1 MPATPA
7 PRPAPTT
14 GTPPEAPATPAA
26 PATSEASAAPAAPE
40 APGAPGAPAAAVR
53 RTPGGPVL
61 QDSVTEAIAAAFFE
75 ELAAVGYARLSLET
89 VARRAGAGKAAIYRR
104 WPSKL
109 DMTLALVRAVAVD
122 ATEIK
127 DTGTLRGDVLAFLT
141 ATADALRH
149 RLPSRIVPDL
159 IAESGRNPELA
170 RVLLGAVRDTRRG
183 KAAQLLERAVE
194 RGELPAGTDREIAL
208 DLLAGPL
215 YWRLAVVHTAT
226 APDYLERLTDKLLA
240 AFAA

>member
-1 MPATPA
+1 MPSTPA
-7 PRPAPTT
+7 PRPA
-14 GTPPEAPATPAA
+14 
-26 PATSEASAAPAAPE
+26 SAAPDAATP
-40 APGAPGAPAAAVR
+40 PAR

-61 QDSVTEAIAAAFFE
+61 QDSVTEAIVAAFFE

-109 DMTLALVRAVAVD
+109 DMTVALIRAVAVD
-122 ATEIK
+122 ASEIK

-149 RLPSRIVPDL
+149 PLPAKIIPDL
-159 IAESGRNPELA
+159 LAEAVRTPELA
-170 RVLLGAVRDTRRG
+170 QVLLTAVRDPRRS
-183 KAAQLLERAVE
+183 KATDLLERAVD
-194 RGELPAGTDREIAL
+194 RGELPADLDRELAL

-226 APDYLERLTDKLLA
+226 APDYLDRLTDKLLA

>member
-1 MPATPA
+1 MPSTPA
-7 PRPAPTT
+7 PRPASDT
-14 GTPPEAPATPAA
+14 
-26 PATSEASAAPAAPE
+26 SAAPDAATP
-40 APGAPGAPAAAVR
+40 PAR

-89 VARRAGAGKAAIYRR
+89 VAKRAGAGKAAIYRR

-109 DMTLALVRAVAVD
+109 DMTVALIRAVAVD
-122 ATEIK
+122 ASEIK
-127 DTGTLRGDVLAFLT
+127 DTGTLRGDVLAFLA

-149 RLPSRIVPDL
+149 PLPAKIIPDL
-159 IAESGRNPELA
+159 LAEAVRTPELA
-170 RVLLGAVRDTRRG
+170 QVLLTAVRDPRRS
-183 KAAQLLERAVE
+183 KATDLLERAVD
-194 RGELPAGTDREIAL
+194 RGELPADLDRELAL

-226 APDYLERLTDKLLA
+226 APDYLDRLTDKLLA

>member
-7 PRPAPTT
+7 PADPGPASLPTD
-14 GTPPEAPATPAA
+14 PAAADPAA
-26 PATSEASAAPAAPE
+26 PADPAAAPAAP
-40 APGAPGAPAAAVR
+40 AGPGR
-53 RTPGGPVL
+53 RAPGGPVL
-61 QDSVTEAIAAAFFE
+61 QDSVTRAIADAFFE
-75 ELAAVGYARLSLET
+75 ELAAVGYARLSLEN

-104 WPSKL
+104 WSSKL

-122 ATEIK
+122 DSEIK

-141 ATADALRH
+141 DNARALRH
-149 RLPSRIVPDL
+149 PLPSRIIPDL
-159 IAESGRNPELA
+159 LAEAGRNPELA
-170 RVLLGAVRDTRRG
+170 QVLLTAVRDTRRG
-183 KAAQLLERAVE
+183 NASRLLERAVE
-194 RGELPAGTDREIAL
+194 RGELPPGTDLELAL

-215 YWRLAVVHTAT
+215 YWRLAVVHTPT